1 MKKDSTKGH
10 YLFCLAIKWF
20 EINIL
25 SIQCLFLFRLELIKM
40 FTYTK
45 WVALSRTKINIEN
58 EICDSFR

>member
-10 YLFCLAIKWF
+10 YLFRPAITQF
-20 EINIL
+20 EIDIL
-25 SIQCLFLFRLELIKM
+25 NIQCLFLFRLELIKM

-45 WVALSRTKINIEN
+45 WVASSCTKINIEN